1 VLIDELRTILRDL
14 VASQG
19 AVSAEIA
26 HLDGEGFGQSG
37 DARRRV
43 APLGQHIALV
53 VHLARDAEPETMAAI
68 ERASRA
74 IRAAQRRWN
83 ETLPPLRA
91 TGEALTP
98 KDRVVDKMRAF
109 LAAFCGS
116 TGADVAVVVRHGAV
130 VATSGPLDELQESRL
145 GFITKQADAEAKRQ
159 PNSSHS
165 VLFADDFFAATF
177 YYGATLIA
185 FVSAPVA
192 PDFIRHHAR
201 RVNREL
207 VHLLELLD
215 DGPPDPAHM
224 APV

>member
-26 HLDGEGFGQSG
+26 HVDGHEVSQSG
-37 DARRRV
+37 DARHRV
-43 APLGQHIALV
+43 APLGHHVALIV
-53 VHLARDAEPETMAAI
+53 SLARDADPDAMAAI

-74 IRAAQRRWN
+74 IRAAQRRWD
-83 ETLPPLRA
+83 EVLPPVRT
-91 TGEALTP
+91 TGESLTP
-98 KDRVVDKMRAF
+98 KDRVIDKMRAF

-116 TGADVAVVVRHGAV
+116 TGADVAVVLRRGVV
-130 VATSGPLDELQESRL
+130 VATSGPLDALQESRL
-145 GFITKQADAEAKRQ
+145 GFIVKQADAEAKRQ
-159 PNSSHS
+159 PRSSHS

-177 YYGATLIA
+177 YYGATLVA

-215 DGPPDPAHM
+215 DGPPDPAHV